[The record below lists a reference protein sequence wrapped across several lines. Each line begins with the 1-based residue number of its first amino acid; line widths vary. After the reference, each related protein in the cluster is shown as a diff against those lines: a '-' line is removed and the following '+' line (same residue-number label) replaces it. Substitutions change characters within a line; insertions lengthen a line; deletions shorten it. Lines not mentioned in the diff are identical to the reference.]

1 MFHVKHLFF
10 LKRII
15 TLKKNSGIGM
25 IPEVFYRE
33 EKEERRL
40 LSDFA

>member
-1 MFHVKHLFF
+1 MFHMKHLFF
-10 LKRII
+10 FETDNYPKENLR
-15 TLKKNSGIGM
+15 IGM